1 VGSGAKARHSASQ
14 VPRFASIDLDEPAA
28 PIPATFG
35 TSRLRS
41 AFTLHLFTGRQTVL
55 TVDLN
60 NGAPALIRVTVALMA
75 NGSSAAHSFSTWT
88 VQVVA
93 GRCTSTLVAG
103 DAHDLDFVLMGKSLQ
118 LRMMSGN
125 QTLSGIV
132 DVEMSQLQSIP

>member
-1 VGSGAKARHSASQ
+1 
-14 VPRFASIDLDEPAA
+14 
-28 PIPATFG
+28 
-35 TSRLRS
+35 
-41 AFTLHLFTGRQTVL
+41 
-55 TVDLN
+55 
-60 NGAPALIRVTVALMA
+60 VALMA

-103 DAHDLDFVLMGKSLQ
+103 DAHDLDFVLVGKALQ

-125 QTLSGIV
+125 QTLTGII